1 MDLLWGLL
9 IGVIAGLLVGG
20 LAGYVWRKSV
30 AERKIGSAE
39 KQAKQLLEDA
49 IKQAETRKK
58 ETLLDAKQ
66 EIMDAKNSAGSAF
79 KKKEETHRM
88 AEANKAFAHYRY

>member
-58 ETLLDAKQ
+58 ETLLIKL
-66 EIMDAKNSAGSAF
+66 
-79 KKKEETHRM
+79 M
-88 AEANKAFAHYRY
+88 AICPIRIVLMLLSCMTRTAMTALQILMI